1 MLLNMKSGDKSIL
14 NLDLTYIL
22 AFFMS
27 FLAFLSTEMILFH
40 VLKSLQLISI
50 EDKLTSVCK
59 IKLNQEKYKM
69 LLLLL
74 MLIYFLQIRITHF
87 MQTKQK
93 TLQLVLIEDKITCV
107 RLNMTYICSII
118 KKIIK
123 C

>member
-1 MLLNMKSGDKSIL
+1 MKSGDKSIL